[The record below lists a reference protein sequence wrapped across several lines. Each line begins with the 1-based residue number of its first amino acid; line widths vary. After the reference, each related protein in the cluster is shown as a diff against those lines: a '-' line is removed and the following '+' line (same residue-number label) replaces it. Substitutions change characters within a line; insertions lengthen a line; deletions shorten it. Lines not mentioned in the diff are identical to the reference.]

1 MSPTTQTVS
10 LGHGLKSLVLL
21 AMAWAE
27 GGNAC
32 SDKKPGVIAVQIRLC
47 HHGVRDVTR
56 LPTLIEFIADL
67 MTGRGRSLPGREGD
81 APGRERA
88 VKIAAVDR
96 VVGVCGRGRY
106 SDDAKWRDR
115 QDKAGDE
122 GPQRTGRTHLG
133 RGDRGGPLVD

>member
-1 MSPTTQTVS
+1 
-10 LGHGLKSLVLL
+10 LKSLVLL

-27 GGNAC
+27 GGNAD
-32 SDKKPGVIAVQIRLC
+32 SDKKPGVIAVQNTLC

-67 MTGRGRSLPGREGD
+67 MTGGDRSLPGPERD
-81 APGRERA
+81 ALGGER
-88 VKIAAVDR
+88 VVEIAAVDR

-106 SDDAKWRDR
+106 SHEAKWRDR

-122 GPQRTGRTHLG
+122 
-133 RGDRGGPLVD
+133 